1 MMDIAKILSSYPEM
15 TDLHVTEGSPVM
27 IRMQGNLKK
36 LRDMG
41 DGTFF
46 DSLLDGMNEKQQNDW
61 GEKGAFDSS
70 LTIGEG
76 RLRIHVYRAGGK
88 RAAAV
93 RFLPSLSSLPPD
105 PDEGWIEKIAALD
118 HGLVLV
124 TGPSGSG
131 KSTTLARIIDT
142 INGKRPCHI
151 ITLEDPI
158 EYEIPSKKALLHQR
172 EIGLD
177 TDSFASGIR
186 ESLREDPD
194 VIALGELR
202 DGDTVTAALTAAETG
217 HLVLATLHTTRAA
230 DSIGRLIHACPKE
243 KEEEARNLI
252 TANLVSIASQKLC
265 RSGKET
271 FLLREILTNIPAVS
285 HLIKEGKDEQ
295 IPSYMEMGLHDMRT
309 MKQAIYSLR
318 NISEREREKLLKT
331 LV

>member
-1 MMDIAKILSSYPEM
+1 M

-27 IRMQGNLKK
+27 IRVQGNLKK

-41 DGTFF
+41 DSAFF
-46 DSLLDGMNEKQQNDW
+46 DSFLSSMNERQQKDW
-61 GEKGAFDSS
+61 EKKGALDFS
-70 LTIGEG
+70 LTTKEG
-76 RLRIHVYRAGGK
+76 RLRIHIYRAGGK
-88 RAAAV
+88 RTAAI
-93 RFLPSLSSLPPD
+93 RFLPALSSLPPD

-118 HGLVLV
+118 HGLILV

-131 KSTTLARIIDT
+131 KSTTLARIINT

-151 ITLEDPI
+151 ITLEDPM
-158 EYEIPSKKALLHQR
+158 EYEIPPKKALIHQR

-186 ESLREDPD
+186 EALREDPD

-217 HLVLATLHTTRAA
+217 HLILATLHTTRAA
-230 DSIGRLIHACPKE
+230 DSISRLIHACPKE

-252 TANLVSIASQKLC
+252 TANLVAIASQRLC
-265 RSGKET
+265 RFGKET
-271 FLLREILTNIPAVS
+271 FLLREILTNIPAIS

>member
-1 MMDIAKILSSYPEM
+1 M

-27 IRMQGNLKK
+27 IRVQGNLKK

-41 DGTFF
+41 DSAFF
-46 DSLLDGMNEKQQNDW
+46 DSFLSSMNERQQKDW
-61 GEKGAFDSS
+61 EKKGALDFS
-70 LTIGEG
+70 LTTKEG
-76 RLRIHVYRAGGK
+76 RLRIHIYRAGGK
-88 RAAAV
+88 RTAAI
-93 RFLPSLSSLPPD
+93 RFLPALSSLPPD

-118 HGLVLV
+118 HGLILV

-131 KSTTLARIIDT
+131 KSTTLARIINT

-151 ITLEDPI
+151 ITLEDPM
-158 EYEIPSKKALLHQR
+158 EYEIPPKKALIHQR

-186 ESLREDPD
+186 EALREDPD

-217 HLVLATLHTTRAA
+217 HLILATLHTTRAA
-230 DSIGRLIHACPKE
+230 DSISRLIHACPKE

-252 TANLVSIASQKLC
+252 TANLVAIASQRLC
-265 RSGKET
+265 RFGKGT
-271 FLLREILTNIPAVS
+271 FLLREILTNIPAIS